1 MITETRFTIDAAHTD
16 ELEHLN
22 HVSAI
27 KLLEYARDD
36 WYEKA
41 GLWGG
46 RPWSDAETLATIVV
60 NINVNYLAECF
71 LNEEVM
77 VKTFPIEKGTKSY
90 TLGQEILKSDGSVA
104 VAGQSTSVVMDMKDH
119 GVIPVPE
126 SMAPL
131 MPCRQ

>member
-46 RPWSDAETLATIVV
+46 RPWSDAEILGTIVV

-126 SMAPL
+126 SMARYLPS
-131 MPCRQ
+131 RG